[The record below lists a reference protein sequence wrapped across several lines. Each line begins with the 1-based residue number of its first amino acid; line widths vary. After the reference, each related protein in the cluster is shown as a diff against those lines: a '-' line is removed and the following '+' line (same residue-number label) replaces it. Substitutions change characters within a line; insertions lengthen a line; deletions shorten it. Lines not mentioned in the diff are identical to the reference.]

1 MSILLKRTREKPSR
15 SDGTRVLVEHAWP
28 RGVRRDDAKIHAWLR
43 DLAPSDRL
51 RRWFQDL
58 GAPPELWQRFR
69 RRYLGELGEPAATHA
84 LERLYRLAT
93 ERANLTLVHA
103 ARDAEHSGAAILKE
117 LLEGTRKPPSSAGAA
132 AASAAKGV
140 RAKRAPRR

>member
-28 RGVRRDDAKIHAWLR
+28 RGVGRDDAKIHAWLR

-51 RRWFQDL
+51 RHWFDEQ

-69 RRYLGELGEPAATHA
+69 RRYLGELGEPAATQA
-84 LERLYRLAT
+84 LEQLYRLAS

-117 LLEGTRKPPSSAGAA
+117 LLEGVRKPPSSAGA
-132 AASAAKGV
+132 SAAKATRGV
-140 RAKRAPRR
+140 RRAAKR